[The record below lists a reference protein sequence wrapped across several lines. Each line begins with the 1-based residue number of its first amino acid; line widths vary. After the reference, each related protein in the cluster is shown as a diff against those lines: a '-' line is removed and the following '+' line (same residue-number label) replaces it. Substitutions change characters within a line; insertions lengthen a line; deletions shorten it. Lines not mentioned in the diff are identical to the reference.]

1 MIKYFI
7 VITLFFTSLLANIGK
22 ISAITGDASIHRN
35 SQVLSASLGMSLL
48 KNDVVQTK
56 ANAKLQIIF
65 KDKTIITIGKNSSL
79 DIEEYL
85 YDTNNPKNSK
95 ANFSFFKG
103 AFKTVTGTIGKLN
116 KEKFILK
123 TKSST
128 IGIRGT
134 IVVGNQ
140 EVVAC
145 TQGGISVTSNGV
157 TVDVDANELTTT
169 KEGEAPTPAQPI
181 TNESMQSLQQGFTPD
196 NSDESEENSEE
207 ENDSQGND
215 NSQTNNEQN
224 ESSQEQST
232 ESDDN
237 SSNSGVSNVVT
248 SDSEVQTDIETPV
261 VETTE
266 VEDNTDDTNNEMNL
280 KGRILGFDGT
290 TNMPGDDITATKLDT
305 KITFS
310 ATGIDDLI
318 DSDTSSISGSKTFDT
333 TFSSSYT
340 TFGSSSEPLATMTLS
355 SKSYDVYIDSKGEVF
370 LLTHDNGT
378 TSKEMIVVGK
388 SGSSSSL
395 NSSKV
400 YRYDIFKELE
410 IERSIL
416 TSVLN
421 SSSNTKFS
429 TTDNGSIYYNAKL
442 NSSTYLD
449 KKIFEEG
456 ASFFS
461 AGDDSSMKHYENEYV
476 YDGSVTNYFSNSSI
490 MDIDI
495 LGSQAQALAVNIHTQ
510 RDNQTSDSIDKYS
523 DLLVAAF
530 MDTDAT
536 TTATTTGTYSL
547 SGYSSYLLVS
557 NMSTPAFYHRSSSNQ
572 TVSLDVNRASGN
584 ISGNIADSSGS
595 PETAILE
602 ISGDTSNKDAY
613 YITDDLFGSLGA
625 TGSNSNTSLE
635 SAGNLTDATQSAFI
649 AVPDGAYVE
658 GVFKMFD
665 SNDNPLMSDDSSS
678 WGYWTA
684 DYGTENDAYVDPLST
699 WVAGVETQTSDITA
713 AITAETQ
720 QVFNGKV
727 LGYVE
732 VNATGKIDKIDMNDS
747 TNEVKLTFNF
757 GDGVHNLDSANS
769 YIRFNSVDSSD
780 TISSSWDMNMS
791 TPSGSS
797 TANFSGTLS
806 GTNQSGNFNGKMYGS
821 GIKSVGGN
829 FDATNSSTSDK
840 SYGVFKATK
849 Q

>member
-22 ISAITGDASIHRN
+22 IAALTGDASIHRN

-181 TNESMQSLQQGFTPD
+181 TNESMKSLQQGFIPVNNKNPPSGENPPTQPNPFLDPDTPEPD
-196 NSDESEENSEE
+196 IPEPDVPEPSSDEEV
-207 ENDSQGND
+207 
-215 NSQTNNEQN
+215 TL
-224 ESSQEQST
+224 
-232 ESDDN
+232 
-237 SSNSGVSNVVT
+237 SGRV
-248 SDSEVQTDIETPV
+248 
-261 VETTE
+261 
-266 VEDNTDDTNNEMNL
+266 
-280 KGRILGFDGT
+280 LGFNST

-340 TFGSSSEPLATMTLS
+340 TFDSSSEPLATMTLS

-378 TSKEMIVVGK
+378 TSKEMIIVGK

-400 YRYDIFKELE
+400 YQYDIFKELE
-410 IERSIL
+410 IERSSL
-416 TSVLN
+416 TSVST
-421 SSSNTKFS
+421 SSSNTKFNTS
-429 TTDNGSIYYNAKL
+429 NLGSIYYNAKL

-769 YIRFNSVDSSD
+769 YIKFNSVDSAGSV
-780 TISSSWDMNMS
+780 SSSWDMNMD
-791 TPSGSS
+791 TGNGF
-797 TANFSGTLS
+797 TDANFSGTLS

-849 Q
+849 E